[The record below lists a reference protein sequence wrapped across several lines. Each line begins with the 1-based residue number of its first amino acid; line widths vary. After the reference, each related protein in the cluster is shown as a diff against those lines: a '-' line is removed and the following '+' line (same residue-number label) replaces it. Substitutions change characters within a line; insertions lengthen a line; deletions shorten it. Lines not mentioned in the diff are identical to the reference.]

1 MRRLAFVALQ
11 FAALST
17 LATTLFGEAPVP
29 HKSAEF
35 IVTEPSGKQIPL
47 SSFKGKVVVLTFMY
61 TTCPHCQREAQ
72 MVTKLQHD
80 YAAKGFQA
88 LGAAF
93 NFEDKDAPAV
103 RSATVSKFISD
114 FGVGY
119 PVGYSSP
126 INVQNYLGLSVMDRY
141 VVPQIAV
148 IDRKGNV
155 VKQSNPTTGSEELQT
170 EASLR
175 ALVEKLL
182 KEGTTTSSNTSSS
195 APAAKVA
202 KTN

>member
-1 MRRLAFVALQ
+1 MRKLAS
-11 FAALST
+11 AALILASAAFLFAGTPT
-17 LATTLFGEAPVP
+17 LPR
-29 HKSAEF
+29 KSPDLV
-35 IVTEPSGKQIPL
+35 ITDVSGKPVSL
-47 SSFKGKVVVLTFMY
+47 SAYKGKVVVLTFMY

-72 MVTKLQHD
+72 MVTKLQKD

-93 NFEDKDAPAV
+93 NFEDKDTA
-103 RSATVSKFISD
+103 ATKSSTVQKFISE

-119 PVGYSSP
+119 PVGYISRE
-126 INVQNYLGLSVMDRY
+126 QAQGYLAISVMDRY

-148 IDRKGNV
+148 LDRKGNI
-155 VKQSNPTTGSEELQT
+155 VKQSDSTMGSEELQT

-175 ALVEKLL
+175 AVIEKLL
-182 KEGTTTSSNTSSS
+182 KEGAATTSSA
-195 APAAKVA
+195 APAAKAVA